1 MKVGIAITSSFCTLS
16 KVLKVIQDL
25 KSKGYDL
32 YPIVSKNIIDYDT
45 RFGKSE
51 DIINKIKELTGKEIV
66 SDIVNAEKFG
76 PANKMDVM
84 LVLPATGNFLS
95 KMANGI
101 TDNAVNLAVKAT
113 LRNQSPVVLAIS
125 TNDGLGLNGQNIM
138 KLMNTKGV
146 FVVPFGQDDYKSKPN
161 SLVAKFD
168 LVIPTIESALE
179 GKQLQPVLQ

>member
-1 MKVGIAITSSFCTLS
+1 
-16 KVLKVIQDL
+16 
-25 KSKGYDL
+25 
-32 YPIVSKNIIDYDT
+32 
-45 RFGKSE
+45 
-51 DIINKIKELTGKEIV
+51 
-66 SDIVNAEKFG
+66 
-76 PANKMDVM
+76 MDVM

-168 LVIPTIESALE
+168 LVIPTIEAALE